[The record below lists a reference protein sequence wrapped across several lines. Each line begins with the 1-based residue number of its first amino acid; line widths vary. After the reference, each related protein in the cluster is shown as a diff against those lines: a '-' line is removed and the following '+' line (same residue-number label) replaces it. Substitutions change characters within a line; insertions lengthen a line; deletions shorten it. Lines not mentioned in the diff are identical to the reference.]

1 MQKTRKTL
9 GLALGSGGVKGFFHL
24 GVLRTF
30 IKHGIP
36 IDYISGASIG
46 AWIGSHYAMFQ
57 DVTKL
62 EELTFGKKKE
72 KFFVFLE
79 PVLGGGFV
87 KGNKLEKLID
97 GWLNHA
103 NFSDTK
109 IPFAA
114 VATDLNSGE
123 EVVFKSGRLA
133 PAVRASM
140 SIPSLFKPMEYD
152 GKFLV
157 DGGLVDPVPDD
168 LVKKMGADIVVAVN
182 LDSYHPRAKFN
193 SKNLSLYKITT
204 QSFDIVRAR
213 LAQYSIND
221 ADVVIELKT
230 STKGLSS
237 WRKYFTDD
245 KMGQEFV
252 GMGELETEKYI
263 TVIKKLLK

>member
-24 GVLRTF
+24 GVLKTF
-30 IKHGIP
+30 TKHGIP
-36 IDYISGASIG
+36 IDYIAGASIG

-57 DVTKL
+57 DVAKL

-87 KGNKLEKLID
+87 KGDKLEKLID
-97 GWLNHA
+97 EWLSHA

-109 IPFAA
+109 IPFTA

-123 EVVFKSGRLA
+123 GVIFNKGKLA

-140 SIPSLFKPMEYD
+140 SIPSVFKPMEYN

-182 LDSYHPRAKFN
+182 LDSYHPRAQFN

-204 QSFDIVRAR
+204 QSFDIVRSR
-213 LAQYSIND
+213 LAEYSIND

-230 STKGLSS
+230 CTRGLSS
-237 WRKYFTDD
+237 WRQYFTGD
-245 KMGQEFV
+245 KMGQELV
-252 GMGELETEKYI
+252 RLGEIETEKHI
-263 TVIKKLLK
+263 SKIKNLLK

>member
-24 GVLRTF
+24 GVLKTL
-30 IKHGIP
+30 IKHDIP
-36 IDYISGASIG
+36 IDYISGSSIG

-57 DVTKL
+57 DVSTL
-62 EELTFGKKKE
+62 EELIFGKKKE

-79 PVLGGGFV
+79 PVLSGGLVRGE
-87 KGNKLEKLID
+87 KLEKLID

-109 IPFAA
+109 IPFTA

-123 EVVFKSGRLA
+123 GVIFNRGKLA

-140 SIPSLFKPMEYD
+140 SIPSVFKPMEYH

-157 DGGLVDPVPDD
+157 DGGLTDPVPDD
-168 LVKKMGADIVVAVN
+168 LARKMGADVVVAVN
-182 LDSYHPRAKFN
+182 LDSYHPRMQFN
-193 SKNLSLYKITT
+193 SKNLSLYKIMT
-204 QSFDIVRAR
+204 QSFDIVRSR
-213 LAQYSIND
+213 LAEYSIND

-230 STKGLSS
+230 CTRGLSS
-237 WRKYFTDD
+237 WRKYFTGDGMGREFL
-245 KMGQEFV
+245 KMGEF
-252 GMGELETEKYI
+252 ETEKHI
-263 TVIKKLLK
+263 PKIKNLLK